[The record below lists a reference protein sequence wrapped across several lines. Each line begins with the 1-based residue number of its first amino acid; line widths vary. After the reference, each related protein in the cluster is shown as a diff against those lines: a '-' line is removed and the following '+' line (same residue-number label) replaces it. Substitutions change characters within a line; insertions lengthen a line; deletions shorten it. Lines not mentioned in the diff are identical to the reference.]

1 MMESAVKTPLIS
13 EQSTRK
19 HGVSSKV
26 VGAILTII
34 GVGIVM
40 LITPSS
46 KMEAIQE
53 LSVGETSV
61 GEFAVGLAE
70 MKIGAPVGTQE
81 LGSSGKSISLS
92 QWEKFKAKK
101 PFLFPSFSP
110 NLNVYLCMLRCRNCF
125 K

>member
-13 EQSTRK
+13 EQNTRK

-46 KMEAIQE
+46 KMEGIQE

-81 LGSSGKSISLS
+81 LGSSGKSILS
-92 QWEKFKAKK
+92 QWKSSKQKNF
-101 PFLFPSFSP
+101 FS
-110 NLNVYLCMLRCRNCF
+110 
-125 K
+125 